1 MKILVTGAVGFVGR
15 NLIVELKNR
24 GYSEI
29 FACDIDTTPEQLDEW
44 TRECEFVYH
53 LAGVNRPPSEDEFM
67 AGNFGFTSI
76 LLDNLQKHGNKSPIL
91 LTSSIQAERENPYGV
106 SKKAGED
113 LLFQYGR
120 EQGVRVLV
128 YRLPG
133 LFGKWCRPNYN
144 SVVATFCHNI
154 CRELPIQINDP
165 NVDLRLCYI
174 DDVVNEFIAGL
185 LEKEN
190 RQCDGFCR
198 VLSEHKLKLGELA
211 EKMHAFWA
219 NRKTLIMPSL
229 NDALDRALYATLLS
243 YLPQDQ
249 FGYALD
255 MKHDNRGW
263 LAEFIKSRHFGQ
275 IFISRTKPGITRGSH
290 WHHTKAEKFAV
301 IQGNAVIRFRKVE
314 TDEQV
319 LDYLVSGERIQV
331 LDIPVGYTH
340 SITNTGDIDL
350 ITLFWVDEMFNSGKP
365 DTYYEEV

>member
-24 GYSEI
+24 GYTDI
-29 FACDIDTTPEQLDEW
+29 FACDIETTPEELDQW

-67 AGNFGFTSI
+67 AGNFGFTST
-76 LLDNLQKHGNKSPIL
+76 LLKNLHKHGNKSPIL
-91 LTSSIQAERENPYGV
+91 LTSSIQAERDNPYGI

-113 LLFQYGR
+113 LLLRYGQ

-154 CRELPIQINDP
+154 ARDLPIQINDP
-165 NVDLRLCYI
+165 NADLRLCYI
-174 DDVVNEFIAGL
+174 DDVVSEFIAGL
-185 LEKEN
+185 QEKETQQN
-190 RQCDGFCR
+190 DGFCR
-198 VLSEHKLKLGELA
+198 VQTEHELKLGELA
-211 EKMHAFWA
+211 EKLRAFRE

-229 NDALDRALYATLLS
+229 IDDLDRALYATLLS

-249 FGYALD
+249 FGYVLD

-263 LAEFIKSRHFGQ
+263 LAEFIKSDSFGQ
-275 IFISRTKPGITRGSH
+275 IFISKTKPGITRGNH
-290 WHHTKAEKFAV
+290 WHHTKVEKFLV
-301 IQGNAVIRFRKVE
+301 IQGEGVINFRKIDGTE
-314 TDEQV
+314 ILE
-319 LDYLVSGERIQV
+319 YPVSGDKLEV
-331 LDIPVGYTH
+331 VDIPVGYTH
-340 SITNTGDIDL
+340 SITNTGHIDM
-350 ITLFWVDEMFNSGKP
+350 ITLFWVDELFNQDKP
-365 DTYYEEV
+365 DTYYLEV